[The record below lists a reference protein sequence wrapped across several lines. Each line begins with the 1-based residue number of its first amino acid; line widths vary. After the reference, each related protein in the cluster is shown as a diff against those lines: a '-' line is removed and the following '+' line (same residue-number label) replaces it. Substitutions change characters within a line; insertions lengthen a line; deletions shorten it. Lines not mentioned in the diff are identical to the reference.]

1 MTTKAR
7 TVRMSDTAWS
17 VVARASAALGVT
29 DEYVLDEL
37 LLHLERQ
44 LDESGR
50 PQWWDK
56 PLPGDQKELPLTQ
69 SA

>member
-1 MTTKAR
+1 
-7 TVRMSDTAWS
+7 VRLSDDAWD
-17 VVARASAALGVT
+17 VVARASAALGIT

-37 LLHLERQ
+37 LLYVGRQ

-50 PQWWDK
+50 PPWWTDSV
-56 PLPGDQKELPLTQ
+56 PGDQKELQLK